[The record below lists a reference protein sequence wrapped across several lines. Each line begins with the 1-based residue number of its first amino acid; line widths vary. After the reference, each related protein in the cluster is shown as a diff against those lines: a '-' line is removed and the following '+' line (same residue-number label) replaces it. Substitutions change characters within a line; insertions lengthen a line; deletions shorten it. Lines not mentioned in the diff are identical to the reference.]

1 MAENLLLRPVPE
13 TKNISATETE
23 DSEICWLYNE
33 LADIPEEFV
42 VIARS
47 RGVGKDS

>member
-1 MAENLLLRPVPE
+1 MAANSRLYPE
-13 TKNISATETE
+13 RVTKNISATETE

-42 VIARS
+42 VITRS